1 MDRLVSYDY
10 SDEPMAILPGAYTDS
25 MWVASSAIVT
35 TDAGDDES
43 VVTLVDLATPAPRS
57 KAQFT
62 VPGDINV
69 IAFSPDGTTLAIA
82 TDQGEVGLW
91 DITTKSS
98 ITRLGSPLIAAS
110 SAANSAYSLAYT
122 ADGKYLAMGTGDLF
136 GSSTVRLQSLQ
147 PRMSLQKTIDYI
159 PWSLAF
165 SPDGQALAIGERDLG
180 VILYCKN

>member
-1 MDRLVSYDY
+1 
-10 SDEPMAILPGAYTDS
+10 
-25 MWVASSAIVT
+25 
-35 TDAGDDES
+35 

-69 IAFSPDGTTLAIA
+69 IAFSPDGTTLAIG

-122 ADGKYLAMGTGDLF
+122 ADGKYLAMGTGDF
-136 GSSTVRLQSLQ
+136 YGSSTVRLQSLQ
-147 PRMSLQKTIDYI
+147 PRMSLQKTIDYL

-165 SPDGQALAIGERDLG
+165 SPDGQALAIGERDFG
-180 VILYCKN
+180 VIIYCKN